1 VPVPQPDAGSRWRC
15 GRCGNL
21 TRFDVTRTTRAR
33 EYVHVD
39 LSGEPSV
46 EQRELLSDIVEQ
58 VSCRWCS
65 SVDAVEVVPRPG
77 T

>member
-1 VPVPQPDAGSRWRC
+1 MSPVP
-15 GRCGNL
+15 
-21 TRFDVTRTTRAR
+21 TRAW